1 MDFDPSQVAQTLAI
15 YALPVLFAIT
25 LHEAAHGYVARHF
38 GDMTAHAQGRISLN
52 PARHIDLIGTI
63 VVPLAIL
70 LLSYGKFLFGWA
82 KPVPVNYSALRKPR
96 PHMAWVAA
104 AGPGANLVMAL
115 LWALALRASVS
126 LTSRADAWLEL
137 ARQHGVSGLIDAVM
151 RHGDGAAE
159 FLIGVSAAGVLVN
172 LVLMLLNLLPI
183 LPLDGGR
190 ILASLLP
197 SRAAWQFA
205 KLEPFGVPLLLV
217 LLLVPIYGSN
227 ALSLILSP
235 LLFESEALVRAMVLL

>member
-1 MDFDPSQVAQTLAI
+1 MDVTQLVQTVAI

-38 GDMTAHAQGRISLN
+38 GDMTAYAQGRISLN
-52 PARHIDLIGTI
+52 PVRHVDIIGTL
-63 VVPLAIL
+63 VVPLVIL
-70 LLSYGKFLFGWA
+70 VLSGGRFLFGWA

-96 PHMAWVAA
+96 PHMALVAA

-115 LWALALRASVS
+115 FWALVLRAAVS
-126 LTSRADAWLEL
+126 MTSRSDAWLEL
-137 ARQHGVSGLIDAVM
+137 AQQQGVGGLIDGVM
-151 RHGDGAAE
+151 RHGSGAAE
-159 FLIGVSAAGVLVN
+159 FLIGVSAAGILVN
-172 LVLMLLNLLPI
+172 LLLMLLNLLPI

-190 ILASLLP
+190 IVASLLP

-205 KLEPFGVPLLLV
+205 KLEPLGVPLLLV
-217 LLLVPIYGSN
+217 LLFVPVYGSN